1 MYRTSSTDSTYP
13 PTGSASETSGP
24 VTGAARPV
32 QEAAVPEAAG
42 SVSEATVPRPTPAPE
57 AGTPATAVRSKTLT
71 VPSLML
77 LLFAVFSSAGGQIML
92 KHGMKGAAAAAH
104 DGGSVVLRA
113 ATSPWVVLGLLV
125 FAVSAVAWMTTL
137 ATVPLSIAY
146 PFNALGYLLI
156 VLAGAT
162 VLHERT
168 SLWTWGGSLLVVVGL
183 ITVMAGQRR

>member
-1 MYRTSSTDSTYP
+1 MYRTSSTAGTP
-13 PTGSASETSGP
+13 TPTGSASEP
-24 VTGAARPV
+24 
-32 QEAAVPEAAG
+32 
-42 SVSEATVPRPTPAPE
+42 TVPRPTPARK
-57 AGTPATAVRSKTLT
+57 AGTPAAAVRSAALT

-92 KHGMKGAAAAAH
+92 KHGMKGAAAAAAH
-104 DGGSVVLRA
+104 GGGSVALRA

-137 ATVPLSIAY
+137 AKVPLSIAY

-168 SLWTWGGSLLVVVGL
+168 SPWTWGGSLLVVVGL
-183 ITVMAGQRR
+183 VTVMAGQQR